1 MAGHPIRQAVAVL
14 AAAALTA
21 TLVSS
26 ALAADP
32 EVAAGKPAAKC
43 DGKVAT
49 KVGTP
54 GNDTLVGTP
63 KRDIIAGLGGND
75 VIYGLGGNDVLCGGS
90 GHDRLFGGPGR
101 DKLLGQTGR
110 DRLRGGTA
118 RDRLFGGA
126 HADRLFGQ
134 GGPDLL
140 LGGPGN
146 DRLVGG
152 AGIDTCYQNSGQG
165 PLLQCELPA
174 AAPVVP
180 APVIVPAPPPEP
192 PALVVAYSDL
202 NGNPGYQD
210 GSADVMINKILD
222 VDMDGK
228 VSPNDTIIMGQYPTS
243 VTPTAMDFASW
254 GVERHTVASVTL
266 RIMDGLVVTTTSG
279 GELRWSYGSS
289 IAEVYSEGEDPDS
302 SHLRDSILSSFTD
315 DIRMAPSSPS
325 KPDATP
331 PSSASDDDNND
342 FLDLDFYYTP
352 S

>member
-1 MAGHPIRQAVAVL
+1 MTGHPIRGPVAVL
-14 AAAALTA
+14 AAAALTTALA
-21 TLVSS
+21 TS

-32 EVAAGKPAAKC
+32 EVAARKPAVKC
-43 DGKVAT
+43 AGVVAT

-54 GNDTLVGTP
+54 GPDTLVGTP

-101 DKLLGQTGR
+101 DKFLGQTGR

-174 AAPVVP
+174 APVVAP
-180 APVIVPAPPPEP
+180 APAPPPP
-192 PALVVAYSDL
+192 PAPKTLAIAYSDL
-202 NGNPGYQD
+202 VRDYRFGAGDVLIAKLVDTNGD
-210 GSADVMINKILD
+210 GVPSTD
-222 VDMDGK
+222 
-228 VSPNDTIIMGQYPTS
+228 DTIIMGMYPKDLAASGFYSWTATEHAVMS
-243 VTPTAMDFASW
+243 VDHATTTYVDVNSAAGTHQWLSTTNTEYYLEVNGSPLGS
-254 GVERHTVASVTL
+254 L
-266 RIMDGLVVTTTSG
+266 IMDLHVSDPPNEDMVDVNLGSPGAPTTDAFDQLAT
-279 GELRWSYGSS
+279 
-289 IAEVYSEGEDPDS
+289 I
-302 SHLRDSILSSFTD
+302 D
-315 DIRMAPSSPS
+315 DQRFVDVDIHP
-325 KPDATP
+325 
-331 PSSASDDDNND
+331 
-342 FLDLDFYYTP
+342 
-352 S
+352 